1 MTQHSMRLLS
11 GSLDLE
17 KALVCDDAIT
27 RVLARYAD
35 SDASRGMTDWFNA
48 EIRRADF
55 DPHALFIGMAA
66 MMVQMHSSFAAY
78 CYRTE
83 AGELLA
89 KQFKSVVDQSY
100 ASHFADTHA
109 AAEGLR

>member
-1 MTQHSMRLLS
+1 MTQKDMRFLS

-35 SDASRGMTDWFNA
+35 SEAARGMTDWFNA
-48 EIRRADF
+48 EVRRADF
-55 DPHALFIGMAA
+55 DPHHLFVGMAA
-66 MMVQMHSSFAAY
+66 IMVQMHSSFAAY
-78 CYRTE
+78 CYSAE
-83 AGELLA
+83 AAELLA
-89 KQFKSVVDQSY
+89 MQFKSVVDKSY
-100 ASHFADTHA
+100 ASHFVDTHA